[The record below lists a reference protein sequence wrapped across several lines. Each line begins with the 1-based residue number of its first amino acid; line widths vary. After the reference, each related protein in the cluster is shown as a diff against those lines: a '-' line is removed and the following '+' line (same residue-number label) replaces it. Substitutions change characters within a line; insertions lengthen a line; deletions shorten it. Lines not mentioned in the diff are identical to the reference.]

1 MKLTTIA
8 TIVLLAGAPA
18 FATGGNTGGNSS
30 STATAIA
37 GGGTAIATGG
47 AGGAGGNATQGQIQG
62 QGQTSTN
69 SVNVEGTAVAP
80 GVSCPLGFSIGTI
93 GASAGICI
101 PTVTGNSVAVA
112 NAYIAAG
119 RPDLAVVILG
129 NTPVARRALRSRS
142 AGAPARP
149 VATTPYA
156 ECACIDRQRRIMRV
170 VAAPG
175 YTNAQAQAACAAT
188 MR

>member
-18 FATGGNTGGNSS
+18 FATGGNSS

-47 AGGAGGNATQGQIQG
+47 AGGNATQGQI

-80 GVSCPLGFSIGTI
+80 GVSCPFGFSFGTV
-93 GASAGICI
+93 GASAGLCI

-129 NTPVARRALRSRS
+129 NTPVARRALRN
-142 AGAPARP
+142 APAQP
-149 VATTPYA
+149 VAASPYL
-156 ECACIDRQRRIMRV
+156 ECDCVDKQRRIMRV
-170 VAAPG
+170 VRAPG
-175 YTNAQAQAACAAT
+175 FTQAQANAACAAT

>member
-8 TIVLLAGAPA
+8 TIVLLAAAPA

-47 AGGAGGNATQGQIQG
+47 NATQGQI

-80 GVSCPLGFSIGTI
+80 GVSCPFGFSFGTV
-93 GASAGICI
+93 GASAGLCI

-129 NTPVARRALRSRS
+129 NTPVARRALRN
-142 AGAPARP
+142 APAQP
-149 VATTPYA
+149 VAASPYL
-156 ECACIDRQRRIMRV
+156 ECDCVDKQRRIMRV
-170 VAAPG
+170 VRAPG
-175 YTNAQAQAACAAT
+175 FTQEQANAACAAT